1 MCIAFN
7 PLLTTFLLPLYS
19 IESICFSI
27 LIGISCDFVIHFTHA
42 YSSLH
47 GDVDRHT
54 RTKKALLLMGP
65 SILAAAFTTLAAAS
79 IMLFTTI
86 TFFVKFAVVLFF
98 TIIQATVA
106 SFVVF
111 IVIADVCG
119 PSRPTYLIDKL
130 ILKIK
135 GNGDIPDEK
144 SRASLDSQFRDE
156 ADHLGTTEPPPSSEG
171 SSK

>member
-1 MCIAFN
+1 M
-7 PLLTTFLLPLYS
+7 TFFFLPNS
-19 IESICFSI
+19 IESICVSI

-42 YSSLH
+42 YSALR

-54 RTKKALLLMGP
+54 RTKHALIVMGP

-98 TIIQATVA
+98 TIVQATVA

-119 PSRPTYLIDKL
+119 PSRPTYLIDKI
-130 ILKIK
+130 ILMIS
-135 GNGDIPDEK
+135 GNYKTEDEK
-144 SRASLDSQFRDE
+144 GRSAYNESSKFGGA
-156 ADHLGTTEPPPSSEG
+156 ADHLGTTEPPPSSD
-171 SSK
+171 SS